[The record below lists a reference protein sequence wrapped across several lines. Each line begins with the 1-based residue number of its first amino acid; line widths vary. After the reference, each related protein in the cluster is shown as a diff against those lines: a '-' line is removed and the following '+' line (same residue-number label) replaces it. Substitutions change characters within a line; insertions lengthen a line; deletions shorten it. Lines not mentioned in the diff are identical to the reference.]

1 MGPQRGELGL
11 QGRALGSF
19 DTELMLT
26 VLDHSPRLRRVPV
39 GLGKLCLQVLG
50 PLTQSLVGFVA
61 LTTQPREGTP
71 SPHGGAQDHT
81 VSTERENEADAR
93 TLAALQLWSV
103 EVADQQAS
111 RDITGN

>member
-26 VLDHSPRLRRVPV
+26 VLGHSPRLRRVPL

-50 PLTQSLVGFVA
+50 PLTQSLMGFVA
-61 LTTQPREGTP
+61 LTLSLVKPR
-71 SPHGGAQDHT
+71 PHLT
-81 VSTERENEADAR
+81 VAGVQLTIGLPEAMSGWTMTFVVRLTDPGR
-93 TLAALQLWSV
+93 V
-103 EVADQQAS
+103 ESHRDS
-111 RDITGN
+111 R